1 MFGILYVSIDGRH
14 SKILIV
20 RSLARWR
27 ARRENF
33 SSTRKFRRRENFGK
47 KSLGRCDRF
56 RQKIVEIGANLAIFE
71 PKYTSKNHTPLF
83 GEFSRSS
90 QDLCESDYD
99 SHKSRDDRLNSPKS
113 GMWIFSSSDLC
124 VSAERHMCVPANIHV
139 SPGLETCVSLQKDMC
154 VLANRH

>member
-1 MFGILYVSIDGRH
+1 MHPFAKIICISHFRQKNTLNNVPCEYIPGLNPYGGVPFVWCFFVSINGRH

-20 RSLARWR
+20 RSLARSL

-33 SSTRKFRRRENFGK
+33 SSTRKFRRCENFGK

-56 RQKIVEIGANLAIFE
+56 RQKFVEIGANLAIFE

-83 GEFSRSS
+83 GEFSRLS

-99 SHKSRDDRLNSPKS
+99 SIKSRDDRHVV
-113 GMWIFSSSDLC
+113 FSSC
-124 VSAERHMCVPANIHV
+124 NMMI
-139 SPGLETCVSLQKDMC
+139 
-154 VLANRH
+154 

>member
-1 MFGILYVSIDGRH
+1 MAACHLFGILYVSINGRH

-90 QDLCESDYD
+90 RVPRFSALYPPLW
-99 SHKSRDDRLNSPKS
+99 HKSRDDRLNSPKS
-113 GMWIFSSSDLC
+113 GASIFRTLNSSKIARIAPIST
-124 VSAERHMCVPANIHV
+124 IF
-139 SPGLETCVSLQKDMC
+139 
-154 VLANRH
+154 